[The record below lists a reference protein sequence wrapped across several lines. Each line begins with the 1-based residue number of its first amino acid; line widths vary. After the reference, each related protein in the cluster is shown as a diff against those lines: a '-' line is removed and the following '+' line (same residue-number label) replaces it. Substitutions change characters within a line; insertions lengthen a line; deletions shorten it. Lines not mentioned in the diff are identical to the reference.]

1 MNQSLDAQLRELVA
15 EDLAGSMGSGLTG
28 DHRRE
33 FARQRIF
40 VHLDRMAHDQATGST
55 RSGNASAPAP
65 MTGPQWEGTSSAG
78 SHGAVD
84 FTTEARPRERPQV
97 GSAPVV
103 PADADEEQLLAQTVL
118 DALFGLGRLQA
129 LIDNV
134 DIENIDINGCDRVW
148 ATFAD
153 GSKQLM
159 PAIAESDDE
168 LIEMVRG
175 AASRL
180 GLTERR
186 FDLAR
191 PEVDLRLPDG
201 SRLSAVMAVTARPA
215 VSIRRHRFTSLTLA
229 DLVELGTMGHEVAG
243 LLSAAVRARK
253 NIVVSGAMN
262 SGKTT
267 LLRALAAEI
276 PARERVV
283 TIEQAL
289 ELGLDADQVA
299 HPDLV
304 ALEARPANVEGE
316 GMIAVSDLV
325 RRALRMNA
333 DRVIVGEVLGDEIL
347 PMLNAM
353 SQGRSGSM
361 CTIHADSS
369 AGVFRRIA
377 SYAVQA
383 AERLPL
389 EASNL
394 LIAGAVHFV
403 VHLDT
408 ETYDGSPDQADH
420 GAGQPDAV
428 RFRGGRTESDG
439 HSGPVRLDCSA
450 SGYFPAVSARRRFV
464 ASVREVVDAE
474 GMQVVSN
481 EVYRPG
487 PDRRAQPA
495 SPLRQETVE
504 ELRRFDYR
512 PRRPDALGMQP

>member
-1 MNQSLDAQLRELVA
+1 MRQPLDAQLRELVA
-15 EDLAGSMGSGLTG
+15 EDLAGDMGSGLNG

-40 VHLDRMAHDQATGST
+40 VHLDRIAHDQVTGSTWSGSSPPGLLSDPWQEGPSAAYGRDAADPATGSWASE
-55 RSGNASAPAP
+55 RSP
-65 MTGPQWEGTSSAG
+65 
-78 SHGAVD
+78 
-84 FTTEARPRERPQV
+84 V
-97 GSAPVV
+97 GSGQVLPVG
-103 PADADEEQLLAQTVL
+103 AEEEQLLAQTVL

-168 LIEMVRG
+168 LVDMVRG

-180 GLTERR
+180 GLAERR

-215 VSIRRHRFTSLTLA
+215 VSIRRHRFTSLSLA
-229 DLVELGTMGHEVAG
+229 DLVDLGTMGDEVAD

-289 ELGLDADQVA
+289 ELGLGADQVG

-316 GMIAVSDLV
+316 GLIAVSDLV

-383 AERLPL
+383 SERLPV
-389 EASNL
+389 EASSL

-408 ETYDGSPDQADH
+408 ETYDTCSGDVPRAVDHPDDH
-420 GAGQPDAV
+420 QNPAGQIEV
-428 RFRGGRTESDG
+428 GSC
-439 HSGPVRLDCSA
+439 SGPLGVN
-450 SGYFPAVSARRRFV
+450 GPVGGFFPAVAARRRFV
-464 ASVREVVDAE
+464 ASVREVVDAD

-481 EVYRPG
+481 EVFRPG

-504 ELRRFDYR
+504 ELRRFGYR
-512 PRRPDALGMQP
+512 RSPVGMVL